1 MFYPSKFRAQVT
13 VFQKGSYMN
22 FDCLS
27 RMRGIVA
34 FAILA
39 VLSSLSCPD
48 AFAQVNVL
56 TNKMDNSRS
65 GLNPSETLLTPSNVT
80 SNQFGKLYAANVD
93 GYVSAQPLYMSN
105 VLINGG
111 THNVVFVAT
120 QHDSVYA
127 FDADTGTQFWQRSFI
142 NPSAGIIPVPVAAQ
156 GCGGVTKFNEV
167 GIVGTPAIDAGTGT
181 LYVSAKTQVNGTSY
195 VHTLYALD
203 ITTGWDKLTPV
214 SITGTSGSLT
224 FDTKQHI
231 QRPGLLLS
239 NGTVY
244 IAFGS
249 NGCDLNAR
257 GWLFAYDASNL
268 QQQAVMTTQPDNS
281 YGSSVWQGGVGPA
294 ADSAGNVYLSTA
306 NGLFQFSSFPDLG
319 DSVLKLSVSGTQF
332 TVADSFTPFD
342 QATLAANDLD
352 LGSGGDILLPDQTT
366 NPPHLMVTSGKNGA
380 IYLLNRDFLGGYN
393 PTDNSQ
399 IVQYIPSALLGEFFG
414 SPLYWNNLVYF
425 LAHQDYL
432 RAYSLIPDGNGNTL
446 LSTAPVDQTV
456 GKLTTFGLPVI
467 SANGTTNGIVWL
479 VRNVSG
485 VPVLSAY
492 NASRLFLL
500 YDSGQAAGGRDSLGT
515 IAHFATPIVA
525 NGRVFAATQ
534 TQLVAYGLFP
544 ALTVTAGN
552 NQTCAAGTML
562 STPLTITAVNPY
574 TGSPISG
581 VTATFA
587 DGNKGGT
594 FGSPTVTT
602 DSNGVAST
610 TYTCP
615 NKPQSLTITATSAG
629 YAPASFSE
637 NDVVGPVATLSV
649 VSGGKQVGVV
659 GTTLLNQI
667 VVKAKDSVGNVVP
680 GASISFSDNANPTG
694 TFSPNPATTD
704 STGQVRTSYTLP
716 TVAKFITVTAKC
728 GNVSVNISEQS
739 VPGSPASFIIFQG
752 NNQVAHPNNKLAKAL
767 IVLLTDQYGNGISGA
782 TVNFMDNGAGGTFSI
797 VNPVT
802 TTVGKATTVYTTGPQ
817 TGTVTITASYST
829 FAVNFT
835 ETVQ

>member
-1 MFYPSKFRAQVT
+1 MNSDFRS
-13 VFQKGSYMN
+13 GI
-22 FDCLS
+22 
-27 RMRGIVA
+27 RGIAA
-34 FAILA
+34 FAVLA
-39 VLSSLSCPD
+39 VLSSPLSCPD
-48 AFAQVNVL
+48 AVAQVNVL
-56 TNKMDNSRS
+56 TNKMDNSRA
-65 GLNPSETLLTPSNVT
+65 GLNAAETLLTPSNVT
-80 SNQFGKLYAANVD
+80 SNQFGKLYAVNVD

-105 VLINGG
+105 LVINGG

-120 QHDSVYA
+120 EHDSVYA
-127 FDADTGTQFWQRSFI
+127 IDADTGALFWQRSFI
-142 NPSAGIIPVPVAAQ
+142 NPSAGIIPVPIAAQ
-156 GCGGVTKFNEV
+156 GCSGVTKLNEV
-167 GIVGTPAIDAGTGT
+167 GIVGTPVIDSGTGT

-203 ITTGWDKLTPV
+203 VTTGWDKLSPV
-214 SITGTSGSLT
+214 PITGSSGSLT

-244 IAFGS
+244 VAFGS

-257 GWLFAYDASNL
+257 GWLFAYSALNL
-268 QQQAVMTTQPDNS
+268 SQVAVMTTQPDNS

-294 ADSAGNVYLSTA
+294 ADSNGNVYLSTA

-319 DSVLKLSVSGTQF
+319 DSVLKLSVSGSQF
-332 TVADSFTPFD
+332 SVVDSFTPFD
-342 QATLAANDLD
+342 QATMAANDLD
-352 LGSGGDILLPDQTT
+352 LGSGGDILLPDQPTG
-366 NPPHLMVTSGKNGA
+366 PSHLMVTSGKNGG

-399 IVQYIPSALLGEFFG
+399 IVQYIPNALLGEFFG

-432 RAYSLIPDGNGNTL
+432 KAYSLSPDGNGNTL
-446 LSTAPVDQTV
+446 LSTAPVDQTA

-485 VPVLSAY
+485 VPLLSAY

-515 IAHFATPIVA
+515 ITHFATPIVA

-562 STPLTITAVNPY
+562 STPITITAVNPY

-594 FGSPTVTT
+594 FGSPTAIT
-602 DSNGVAST
+602 DGNGVAST

-615 NKPQSLTITATSAG
+615 NKPQALTITTTSTG

-659 GTTLLNQI
+659 GTTLTNPL
-667 VVKAKDSVGNVVP
+667 VVKAKDAVGNVVP
-680 GASISFSDNANPTG
+680 GATITFTDNATQHG
-694 TFSPNPATTD
+694 TFTPPSPITGSN
-704 STGQVRTSYTLP
+704 GQVSTSYTLP
-716 TVAKFITVTAKC
+716 TVAKFLTVTASC

-739 VPGSPASFIIFQG
+739 LPASPALLVNIQG
-752 NNQVAHPNNKLAKAL
+752 DNQTAHPNNKLAKAL
-767 IVLLTDQYGNGISGA
+767 IVQVTDQYANGISGL
-782 TVNFMDNGAGGTFSI
+782 TVSFTDNGAGGALSTN
-797 VNPVT
+797 NPVT
-802 TTVGKATTVYTTGPQ
+802 NTAGKATVTYTTPGQ
-817 TGTVTITASYST
+817 TGTVTITASYSSLT
-829 FAVNFT
+829 PVNFT